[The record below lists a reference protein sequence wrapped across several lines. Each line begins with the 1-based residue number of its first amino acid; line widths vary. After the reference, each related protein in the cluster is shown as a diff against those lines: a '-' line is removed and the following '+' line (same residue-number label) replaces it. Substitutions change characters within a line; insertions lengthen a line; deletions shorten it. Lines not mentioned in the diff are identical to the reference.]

1 MIKLLVDEYCH
12 GCPQFSAETLHA
24 LTAVFEDGEEFVIK
38 DPTIICKHRL
48 LCRQIH
54 KYLAK
59 KYEEQNKNEDE

>member
-12 GCPQFSAETLHA
+12 GCPQFSSETLHA
-24 LTAVFEDGEEFVIK
+24 LTAEYGNGEVYVIK

-59 KYEEQNKNEDE
+59 KYEEKDKKEI

>member
-12 GCPQFSAETLHA
+12 GCPQFSTETLHA
-24 LTAVFEDGEEFVIK
+24 LIIVDEDGEEHVIK

-59 KYEEQNKNEDE
+59 KYEEKDKKEI